1 MNNEHFSSRTEM
13 LIGKDNVDRLAEKCV
28 MVVGLGGVGSFVV
41 EALARVGVGNLIL
54 IDGDVISTS
63 NLNRQLFAL
72 HSTLGQFKT
81 EVAKARVQDI
91 SPTCKITTY
100 PQWITPENVASFLQ
114 DSPDYIIDAIDQVDA
129 KVSLLMEANKR
140 NIPLLSVMG
149 TGNQITAEHF
159 CMDDISK
166 THHCPLARAVRMRL
180 RKEGIFKG
188 IQVLY
193 SPGEKLKPEP
203 ETEAETDPQPGRK
216 PPGSISF
223 VPSVAGLLAAGAVV
237 RELIKQSP

>member
-13 LIGKDNVDRLAEKCV
+13 LIGKDNVERLAGKCV

-41 EALARVGVGNLIL
+41 EALARVGVGHLIL
-54 IDGDVISTS
+54 IDGDVISMS

-81 EVAKARVQDI
+81 EVAKARIQDI
-91 SPTCKITTY
+91 SPTCKITLYT
-100 PQWITPENVASFLQ
+100 QWITPENVSSFLQ

-129 KVSLLMEANKR
+129 KVALLIEAGKSNL
-140 NIPLLSVMG
+140 PVLSVMG

-159 CMDDISK
+159 CIDDISK

-180 RKEGIFKG
+180 RKEGVEKG
-188 IQVLY
+188 LKVLY
-193 SPGEKLKPEP
+193 SPGEKLKTEP
-203 ETEAETDPQPGRK
+203 ETEAQPGKK

-223 VPSVAGLLAAGAVV
+223 VPSVAGLLAAGEVV
-237 RELIKQSP
+237 RELMKQSP

>member
-13 LIGKDNVDRLAEKCV
+13 LIGKDNVERLAGKCV

-41 EALARVGVGNLIL
+41 EALARVGVGHLIL
-54 IDGDVISTS
+54 IDGDVISMS

-81 EVAKARVQDI
+81 EVAKARIQDI
-91 SPTCKITTY
+91 YPTCKITLYT
-100 PQWITPENVASFLQ
+100 QWITPENVSSFLQ

-129 KVSLLMEANKR
+129 KVALLIEAGKSNL
-140 NIPLLSVMG
+140 PVLSVMG

-159 CMDDISK
+159 CIDDISK

-180 RKEGIFKG
+180 RKEGVEKG
-188 IQVLY
+188 LKVLY
-193 SPGEKLKPEP
+193 SPGEKLKTEP
-203 ETEAETDPQPGRK
+203 ETEAQPGKK

-223 VPSVAGLLAAGAVV
+223 VPSVAGLLAAGEVV
-237 RELIKQSP
+237 RELMKQSP